1 MTLQNQIIR
10 NGAPGSFVE
19 TTKEE
24 YWKCRNSGQILA
36 PYKMYNLML
45 YYGDRE

>member
-1 MTLQNQIIR
+1 MTPKLANIICLHVFVDTSNQIIR

-24 YWKCRNSGQILA
+24 YWKF
-36 PYKMYNLML
+36 
-45 YYGDRE
+45 